1 MKYFFPFLLFYMS
14 CIIPAHGSIFRNY
27 QQENGLS
34 HNSVWTVMQDSEGF
48 LWFGT
53 NDGLN
58 RFDGKEFK
66 IYRKTANDPYAIGH
80 NFIHALKEIS
90 KKRMLVGTRNG
101 LYLYDR
107 HFDRFEYIAISGQ
120 KNKEVN
126 VNDILEDRDGN
137 VWIACHGNGLYKL
150 NSELQVKESF
160 VSGEDNQLPS
170 NYLWTIVTDH
180 YGNLWI
186 GMAGNGLVHFDPQN
200 KIFTPITNRENL
212 DIEDQSIYSIF
223 CDKDNTLWIGTSTNG
238 LFKYNHITGKAKH
251 YLKNTSSVKAIRPYS
266 ENKIIMG
273 TEKGLVLF
281 DKTAENYQLLSDN
294 TPENATNS
302 SIFSIARDREGA
314 FWIGT
319 YFGGV
324 NYFAPQTNDFLYY
337 DDMLESKSQKY
348 IVSGFTQ
355 ESDSTI
361 LISTHNNN
369 IIYRFFPYERRQE
382 KAFTVSYNNI
392 QSLLMVN
399 DELYVS
405 IYGRG
410 IDVLSLKTGKQTKHL
425 NINTIE
431 GKSLFR
437 LSDGRLIFLLEEGGC
452 ILQHRDGKHERLKE
466 LSGMLIADILQD
478 KNGTVWFATYS
489 NGLYAWNADG
499 SWKHHTGIMNATTN
513 FADNGLNCMAANDSS
528 LWIGTKSMG
537 IIQFG
542 IKSNK
547 VIQTFD
553 QSNGLPDNFVHS
565 ILYDNLGYI
574 WASTNEG
581 IVSIATATAQ
591 VKTFGNIGRK
601 MQYNHRSSL
610 FSTDGHL
617 FFGGN
622 NGFIMLHPEKLTI
635 NINTPPVVITDFQII
650 HRNMP
655 SNENTTFSK
664 TTSNKTKEIV
674 LKHNQANFKFSFVS
688 LSFMFPEMNQYAYM
702 LEGFDNEWTYTT
714 EHSAQYMNI
723 PSGKYTFRVKGTNND
738 GIWSQT
744 DTCAHIRIE
753 PPFWLNGYMIFI
765 YCILAIS
772 IVLISFKLYSRH
784 LNKLNKE
791 KEYKYQMA
799 KEREMYE
806 SKIGFFTNIA
816 HEIRTPLSLITAPLE
831 NIILSKDGNEQTKKN
846 LQTIERNTNRLLQ
859 LVNQLLDFRK
869 IENDM
874 FTLNFRYQNVV
885 TIVQKVYEQ
894 YVREAESKGI
904 MFSLDLPEQK
914 LLSYVDADALYKITS
929 NLISNAIKFAKTEIS
944 LTLCVKDNLLLLSVK
959 DDGIGIQDEYIN
971 KIFEPFYQVEVTDT
985 FKNPG
990 TGLGLSLSKSLAQKL
1005 RGDLRVKSEFGKGCL
1020 FTLELPILADDHNT
1034 EQQAQTN
1041 ETNPDIKLL
1050 KSIETSEKESDI
1062 TVLLVEDNQELRS
1075 FIHDALAEHY
1085 QVYEA
1090 GNGTEALDVIE
1101 KNNIDVII
1109 SDIVMPVM
1117 DGIEL
1122 CNELKTNTAYS
1133 HIPIILLSA
1142 KTDTSTKIDGLK
1154 KGADVYMEKPFSI
1167 EQLKAQVSSIIEKR
1181 ANFRKKIVES
1191 PLQYFRQEKENSEST
1206 EFIKRLNT
1214 FIFENMSNEN
1224 FSIDSLSSEF
1234 AISRTNFQ
1242 KKIKSI
1248 TGLTP
1253 NDYIKLIR
1261 LNKSAELLSSGKYR
1275 VNEVC
1280 FLVGFNTPSYF
1291 SKCFYEHFGKL
1302 PKDFA
1307 QDTNK

>member
-1 MKYFFPFLLFYMS
+1 MRYYFTFLLFCLS

-80 NFIHALKEIS
+80 NFIHAIKEIS
-90 KKRMLVGTRNG
+90 QNRMLVGTRNG

-107 HFDRFEYIAISGQ
+107 HLDRFEYIAISGQ
-120 KNKEVN
+120 IDREVN
-126 VNDILEDRDGN
+126 VNDIVEDRDGN

-150 NSELQVKESF
+150 DSNLQFKESF
-160 VSGEDNQLPS
+160 VSGKGNKLPS
-170 NYLWTIVTDH
+170 NHIWTIVTDH

-186 GMAGNGLVHFDPQN
+186 GMAGYGLVHFDPQN

-212 DIEDQSIYSIF
+212 YIEDQSIYSIF

-266 ENKIIMG
+266 EDKIIMG
-273 TEKGLVLF
+273 TEKGLILF
-281 DKTAENYQLLSDN
+281 DKKTESYQLLSDN
-294 TPENATNS
+294 TPENAANS

-324 NYFAPQTNDFLYY
+324 NYFDPQTNDFLYY
-337 DDMLESKSQKY
+337 DDMQERKSQKY

-361 LISTHNNN
+361 LVSTHNNN
-369 IIYRFFPYERRQE
+369 VIYRFFPYKRQQE
-382 KAFTVSYNNI
+382 KAFTVKYNNI

-399 DELYVS
+399 GELYVS

-410 IDVLSLKTGKQTKHL
+410 IDVLSLKTGKQTRHL

-431 GKSLFR
+431 GKSLFK
-437 LSDGRLIFLLEEGGC
+437 LTDGRLIFLLEEGGC
-452 ILQHRDGKHERLKE
+452 MLQHRDGRHERLNE
-466 LSGMLIADILQD
+466 LSGKLIADILQD
-478 KNGTVWFATYS
+478 RNGVVWFATYS
-489 NGLYAWNADG
+489 NGLYAWKPDG
-499 SWKHHTGIMNATTN
+499 SWQHHTGIMNATTN
-513 FADNGLNCMAANDSS
+513 FADNGFNCMAANDSS

-537 IIQFG
+537 IIQFDFQ
-542 IKSNK
+542 SNK
-547 VIQTFD
+547 VIRKFD
-553 QSNGLPDNFVHS
+553 QNSGLPNNFVHS
-565 ILYDNLGYI
+565 ILYDNSGHI
-574 WASTNEG
+574 WASTNKG
-581 IVSIATATAQ
+581 IVSISTVTGQ
-591 VKTFGNIGRK
+591 VKTFGSLGLR

-610 FSTDGHL
+610 FSTNGHL
-617 FFGGN
+617 FFGGD
-622 NGFIMLHPEKLTI
+622 NGFIMLHPEKLTV
-635 NINTPPVVITDFQII
+635 NNNTPAVVITDFQII
-650 HRNMP
+650 HRNIP
-655 SNENTTFSK
+655 PDENTTFPK
-664 TTSNKTKEIV
+664 ATSNKIKGIV

-688 LSFMFPEMNQYAYM
+688 LSFVSPEMNQYAYM
-702 LEGFDNEWTYTT
+702 LEGFDKEWTYTT

-738 GIWSQT
+738 GVWSQT
-744 DTCAHIRIE
+744 DTSVPIRIK
-753 PPFWLNGYMIFI
+753 PPFWLNGYMMFI
-765 YCILAIS
+765 YYILGIS
-772 IVLISFKLYSRH
+772 IVLFALRLYSRH

-791 KEYKYQMA
+791 KEYKYQMK

-831 NIILSKDGNEQTKKN
+831 NILQSNDGNEQTKKN

-885 TIVQKVYEQ
+885 TIIQKVYEQ
-894 YVREAESKGI
+894 YVQEAESKGI

-914 LLSYVDADALYKITS
+914 LLSYVDADALYKIMS
-929 NLISNAIKFAKTEIS
+929 NLISNAIKFAKTRIS
-944 LTLCVKDNLLLLSVK
+944 LTLQVNDNQLLLSVK

-971 KIFEPFYQVEVTDT
+971 KIFEPFFQVEVTET
-985 FKNPG
+985 FKSPG

-1005 RGDLRVKSEFGKGCL
+1005 RGNLQVKSEFGKGCL
-1020 FTLELPILADDHNT
+1020 FTLELPILAEDHNT
-1034 EQQAQTN
+1034 EPVQTN
-1041 ETNPDIKLL
+1041 ETSPDMKRQNR
-1050 KSIETSEKESDI
+1050 TGASEKECDI
-1062 TVLLVEDNQELRS
+1062 AILLVEDNQELRS
-1075 FIHDALAEHY
+1075 FIRDTLAEYY

-1090 GNGTEALDVIE
+1090 GNGTEALKVIE
-1101 KNNIDVII
+1101 NNNIDIII
-1109 SDIVMPVM
+1109 SDVVMPVM

-1181 ANFRKKIVES
+1181 ANFRRKIVEA
-1191 PLQYFRQEKENSEST
+1191 PLHYFKQEKENSESM
-1206 EFIKRLNT
+1206 EFIKRLNS

-1224 FSIDSLSSEF
+1224 FSIDSLSCEF

-1291 SKCFYEHFGKL
+1291 SKCFHEHFGKL
-1302 PKDFA
+1302 PKDFV
-1307 QDTNK
+1307 QDINK